1 MRKSL
6 NYIKRK
12 IRWQL
17 IAVGVV
23 IALVVV
29 ACSITIDSID
39 QPDSVN
45 GGETLQ
51 STLHV
56 TISTNAEEDN
66 SKLMV
71 AVLVPKVWNVAS
83 NASISFTSSITDGEQ
98 KMSVIPAGTAAPQ
111 GNGLDWPTLI
121 SNKIGHGG
129 NLLPGWEWVAFYSN
143 NAYNVG
149 GNVNVSVTVNIKI
162 KTSQDNISFKL
173 GYVVAESVDGL
184 SDPQYYNAAFP
195 GCFRV
200 FGTGDLIDFCNPQ
213 LSTVDPLN
221 SLDNDIVTLSFDGG
235 IIDNALAN
243 ESNIFLC
250 AKGIT
255 TDGDT
260 LEVCR
265 QDSTTKLVADGIKKW
280 RIDIW
285 PRGLFNLSAD
295 KQLASLQY
303 YFTDASGN
311 VKVGSTGDD
320 STPFTYTFKCQ

>member
-12 IRWQL
+12 ISWQL
-17 IAVGVV
+17 TIVCAITALV
-23 IALVVV
+23 IA

-39 QPDSVN
+39 QSDSIN
-45 GGETLQ
+45 GGETMQ

-66 SKLMV
+66 SRLMV
-71 AVLVPKVWNVAS
+71 AVLVPKVWNARN
-83 NASISFTSSITDGEQ
+83 NASISFTSSITDGTQ
-98 KMSVIPAGTAAPQ
+98 KMTAVPVGTAAPQ

-121 SNKIGHGG
+121 NNKIGHGG
-129 NLLPGWEWVAFYSN
+129 NLLPGWEWAAFYSD

-149 GNVNVSVTVNIKI
+149 GNINLSVTVNIKI

-184 SDPQYYNAAFP
+184 SNSQYYNSAFP

-221 SLDNDIVTLSFDGG
+221 SLDNDIVTLNFDGG

-243 ESNIFLC
+243 QSNIFLC

-260 LEVCR
+260 LNLCR
-265 QDSTTKLVADGIKKW
+265 QDSTTQLISQGIKKW
-280 RIDIW
+280 SIDIW
-285 PRGLFNLSAD
+285 PRGFFNLPAD
-295 KQLASLQY
+295 KQLASIQY
-303 YFTDASGN
+303 YFTDATGN
-311 VKVGSTGDD
+311 VKVGSTGDG